1 MQNIKAII
9 NNRSMNILH
18 QNNKIE
24 DERNCRNQTYYP
36 FGGKYLVP
44 NILSRKKTATQS
56 NYNGKVYF
64 GVEEKLFRD
73 SATTPNPLPMKIT

>member
-18 QNNKIE
+18 QNNKIKL
-24 DERNCRNQTYYP
+24 
-36 FGGKYLVP
+36 GAKL